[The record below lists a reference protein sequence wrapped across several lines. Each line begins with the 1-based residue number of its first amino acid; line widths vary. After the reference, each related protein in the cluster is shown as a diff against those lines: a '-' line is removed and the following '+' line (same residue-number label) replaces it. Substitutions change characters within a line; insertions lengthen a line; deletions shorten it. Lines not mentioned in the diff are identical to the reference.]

1 MKPKLNY
8 YPIFYVKQDK
18 PIFLLKTKESRPL
31 FFLWTPI
38 FFYET

>member
-8 YPIFYVKQDK
+8 YPIFFYVKQDK

-31 FFLWTPI
+31 FFL
-38 FFYET
+38 